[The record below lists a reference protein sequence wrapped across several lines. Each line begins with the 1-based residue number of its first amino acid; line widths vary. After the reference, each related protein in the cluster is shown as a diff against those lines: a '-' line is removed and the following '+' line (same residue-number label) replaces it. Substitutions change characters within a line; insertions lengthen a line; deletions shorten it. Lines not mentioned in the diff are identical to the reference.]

1 MSRSAAAPPDP
12 YAVLE
17 ITRSA
22 TDAEIRAA
30 YLALV
35 SRYHPDRHDGN
46 PLADLASAKLAE
58 VNRAYEILSDPARRV
73 VWDESHGAQGL
84 PVGGATR
91 GAQGK
96 FFGRAIVVIVGLALA
111 LRFGPLVLRGLVG
124 LLSCRSW
131 SSSWSWCVCCDA
143 PARAIGRARP
153 GRNAHRADR
162 VPNSSPQKFPVRSL
176 VRVWIGGRAAA

>member
-1 MSRSAAAPPDP
+1 MSTSANAPPDP
-12 YAVLE
+12 YVILE

-58 VNRAYEILSDPARRV
+58 VNRAYEILSDPGRRAL
-73 VWDESHGAQGL
+73 WDESHGAQAV
-84 PVGGATR
+84 PVGPAARTT
-91 GAQGK
+91 QGK

-124 LLSCRSW
+124 LLRETAA
-131 SSSWSWCVCCDA
+131 VVRGTPLA
-143 PARAIGRARP
+143 V
-153 GRNAHRADR
+153 
-162 VPNSSPQKFPVRSL
+162 VPVLVVIVIL
-176 VRVWIGGRAAA
+176 VRVLRRPRPGSTGAQPPPG

>member
-12 YAVLE
+12 YVVLE

-58 VNRAYEILSDPARRV
+58 VNRAYEILSDPERRA

-84 PVGGATR
+84 PAGGAARAT
-91 GAQGK
+91 QGK
-96 FFGRAIVVIVGLALA
+96 FFGRAMVVIVGLALA

-124 LLSCRSW
+124 LLRETAG
-131 SSSWSWCVCCDA
+131 VVHGTPLA
-143 PARAIGRARP
+143 V
-153 GRNAHRADR
+153 
-162 VPNSSPQKFPVRSL
+162 VPVLVVVVVL
-176 VRVWIGGRAAA
+176 VRVLRRPRPGNRPRSTGAQPPQG